1 MKHEVQRL
9 AAVLMLIAA
18 AYFIADAVE
27 KRSAAQTPEVV
38 PPAEQSSGCAGGAI
52 SFTPQADGNVIVTC
66 PQGVEK

>member
-27 KRSAAQTPEVV
+27 KRSAAQTEII

-52 SFTPQADGNVIVTC
+52 SFTPQADGTVIVTC
-66 PQGVEK
+66 PEGSGK